1 MKKAIFASTLI
12 VISIVASVLAVGSS
26 ALAYAE
32 PSVGIKKGD
41 WIEYSMSITGPP
53 LDDPLRNITW
63 YRVEILEVESASF
76 QANKTALTV
85 NGTLSS
91 SIWDFNLTE
100 GQVQGWAIIPANL
113 SPGDAFFDAAKSANI
128 TIEGEEQKT
137 LLDATRTVT
146 HASDPGKVYKE
157 WDKATGVYVHAL
169 EHTTDYT
176 IITNAVATNMWSP
189 QVLEATLSVF
199 YGFVVGGVVLGVL
212 AVSLVVV
219 VARRKKMKRL
229 ALHYTSQ
236 GKIAALTILTVV
248 VAEVAFIFFFPFYA
262 VGLSFAEINLIMQ
275 TVWTAFVLVS
285 LRFRAKGNYFAHEL
299 TMLVVISAW
308 IVGLSAVLLMGPL
321 SSSSSQILANTPLR
335 LVMNS
340 LHGIF
345 SVPALVFGVW
355 LVVLWR
361 PESTSF
367 AAKSRRIAQLIPYF
381 WVLSYVVGVL
391 DFMVLHT
398 TLLG

>member
-157 WDKATGVYVHAL
+157 WDKTTGVYVHAV

-176 IITNAVATNMWSP
+176 IITNADATNMWSA
-189 QVLEATLSVF
+189 QALAGNQSMF
-199 YGFVVGGVVLGVL
+199 YGVL
-212 AVSLVVV
+212 AAGAVLAVLVVSSVVV
-219 VARRKKMKRL
+219 VQRKGAKLPVLRVL
-229 ALHYTSQ
+229 SQ
-236 GKIAALTILTVV
+236 GKIAALTILTVIL
-248 VAEVAFIFFFPFYA
+248 AEVAFILYFPFYT
-262 VGLSFAEINLIMQ
+262 VGLSFAQINLIMQ
-275 TVWTAFVLVS
+275 TVWTAMVLAS
-285 LRFRAKGNYFAHEL
+285 LWFRMKGNYFAHEI

-308 IVGLSAVLLMGPL
+308 AIGLVAVMFMNPL
-321 SSSSSQILANTPLR
+321 SSSTEIFSNTPLR
-335 LVMNS
+335 LVMNA

-361 PESTSF
+361 PYSESF
-367 AAKSRRIAQLIPYF
+367 AARSRRIAQVIPFF
-381 WVLSYVVGVL
+381 WVASYIVGVL
-391 DFMVLHT
+391 DFIVLHT
-398 TLLG
+398 VLLG